1 MKRTSGTGDGAAH
14 PGPPVAA
21 SPVARGSGVTLR
33 VGPAER
39 MEAALAGTSDRV
51 LLAVRYGATAPGL
64 READHPFI
72 DVPNPVLCGPPRVEI
87 WGTPERAARFR
98 RDDLAWAEDGRAL
111 LGCLSR
117 RAGDNI
123 EDVTLETYR
132 EMLALLDERGY
143 PGLQRV
149 WNYVPRINEDQRGV
163 ERYKRFNI
171 GRARGFEVRFG
182 EAAERQFSAAS
193 AVGTLGDR
201 LIVCFVA
208 GREPGTHLENPR
220 QVSAPRYPSDY
231 GPQSPSFARCTVA
244 PADWGRSVF
253 LSGTGSVVGHETAHQ
268 GDPLRQLDEVVTNID
283 AVLDAAGI
291 ARSGGRLDAVRF
303 DLLKVYV
310 RHRGQFAAIRDAF
323 ARRLDPATPV
333 IYLLAD
339 LCRTDLLVEIEGV
352 WL

>member
-1 MKRTSGTGDGAAH
+1 MKRTTHPAPPAAPPSSVQGT
-14 PGPPVAA
+14 
-21 SPVARGSGVTLR
+21 GVTLR

-39 MEAALAGTSDRV
+39 MEAALAETGDGV
-51 LLAVRYGATAPGL
+51 LMAVRYGATAPGL
-64 READHPFI
+64 RDADHPFI
-72 DVPNPVLCGPPRVEI
+72 DVPNPVLCGAPRLEI

-98 RDDLAWAEDGRAL
+98 RKDLAWAEDGRAL
-111 LGCLSR
+111 LGCLCR
-117 RAGDNI
+117 RVGDNI
-123 EDVTLETYR
+123 EDDTLETYR
-132 EMLALLDERGY
+132 ELLALLDERGY

-163 ERYKRFNI
+163 ERYKRFNV
-171 GRARGFEVRFG
+171 GRARGFGERFG
-182 EAAERQFSAAS
+182 DAAERHFSAAS
-193 AVGTLGDR
+193 AVGTLGDS

-208 GREPGTHLENPR
+208 GRVPGTHLENPR

-244 PADWGRSVF
+244 PADWGRAVF
-253 LSGTGSVVGHETAHQ
+253 LSGTGSVVGHETAHR

-283 AVLDAAGI
+283 AVLDGAG
-291 ARSGGRLDAVRF
+291 APSKWGRPDVLRF

-310 RHRGQFAAIRDAF
+310 RHREQFAAIRDAF
-323 ARRLDPATPV
+323 ARRLNPSTPV

-352 WL
+352 SL